1 MKTGPSSGRVSS
13 SFSQN
18 THPFQR
24 LSIVQGGIKNMPN
37 GHLSLLLS
45 AFCIDGQAFKQGLN
59 YETHREW
66 PPTSRES
73 LENGSSGTAAL
84 TTLPLS
90 SYTHPVLSIQIQAF
104 SAQRAVPLPT
114 LLLAVTSLMQAGST
128 LMSWGWGT
136 AGPKLHVTENR
147 AIARKELPG
156 KYSRALYKEDSIQD
170 QYALIETWHLR
181 YKCFLQVCTCISC
194 SETNGSSSGQCCPP
208 FHQLTSSQQ

>member
-45 AFCIDGQAFKQGLN
+45 TFCIDGQAFKQGLN
-59 YETHREW
+59 YKTHREW

-84 TTLPLS
+84 TPLPLS

-104 SAQRAVPLPT
+104 SAQ
-114 LLLAVTSLMQAGST
+114 Q
-128 LMSWGWGT
+128 
-136 AGPKLHVTENR
+136 
-147 AIARKELPG
+147 
-156 KYSRALYKEDSIQD
+156 
-170 QYALIETWHLR
+170 
-181 YKCFLQVCTCISC
+181 
-194 SETNGSSSGQCCPP
+194 
-208 FHQLTSSQQ
+208 TSSAPARAAVSSDILDAGCQHPDELGLGHSRSRTSRYWKQGHC